1 MAIAQMPE
9 GTAPRVERLR
19 DQVAIW
25 ALDEGDQHGFLLT
38 AAQAVEVA
46 VKMLAVAAEVRGN
59 DLPGFDV
66 RTVAFDSYTSS
77 NAAEAGVRLVFD
89 IGAPLAAFLS
99 LDQFSDLMA
108 TGAIVSRELDRGF
121 TPRRDENSR

>member
-9 GTAPRVERLR
+9 GTAPRIERLR

-25 ALDEGDQHGFLLT
+25 ALDEGEQHGFLLT
-38 AAQAVEVA
+38 ATQAVDVA
-46 VKMLAVAAEVRGN
+46 IKMLAVVADIREN
-59 DLPGFDV
+59 DLPGADV
-66 RTVAFDSYTSS
+66 RSVAFDSYSGGD
-77 NAAEAGVRLVFD
+77 AAEAGVRLVFD

-108 TGAIVSRELDRGF
+108 TGALVSRELDRDF
-121 TPRRDENSR
+121 IPRRDNEPG